1 MKGLKM
7 NRRDLLKTLSLSSI
21 AILAEPLAK
30 GNLLYGK
37 ENDTKLKNWSWI
49 GNDTETSGNEWKKIF
64 AGMKEAGIDAILPEI
79 FNSHFAFYASKHLPV
94 KDQWLERI
102 LPIAKSEGLEV
113 HAWIWTMICNI
124 EEIYKEHPEWY
135 MVNRNGDSC
144 LIKPA
149 YVPSYR
155 FLCPS
160 RSEPLDFIAKRVK
173 ELSQYDNL
181 DGVHLDFVRYPD
193 VILAESLQP
202 KYGIIQDREYPEY
215 DYCYCDVCRK
225 SFKDKTGLD
234 PMDLKDPTA
243 NVEWRQYRY
252 DTISNFVNNKLIPIA
267 REFKKEI
274 TAAVFPPY
282 NWIHVRQQ
290 WPNWN
295 LDTVLPMLY
304 HNFYYQGIEWI
315 KEQTEK
321 GIYSLRRDEPLYSG
335 LMVSAFSPDGL
346 SKAVEAAIAGGAKG
360 VVLFESHSMTDEHW
374 KSFKEVISRY

>member
-1 MKGLKM
+1 M
-7 NRRDLLKTLSLSSI
+7 NRRDLLKTLSLSSF
-21 AILAEPLAK
+21 AIFTQSLTK
-30 GNLLYGK
+30 GNFIYGK
-37 ENDTKLKNWSWI
+37 GNNTKLKNWTWI
-49 GNDTETSGNEWKKIF
+49 GTDIETSIDEWRKIF
-64 AGMKEAGIDAILPEI
+64 IRMKEAGIDAIIPEI
-79 FNSHFAFYASKHLPV
+79 FNSYYAFYASKHLPV
-94 KDQWLERI
+94 KEQWLERI
-102 LPIAKSEGLEV
+102 LPIAKSVGLEV
-113 HAWIWTMICNI
+113 HAWMWTMICNI

-144 LIKPA
+144 VDKPA
-149 YVPSYR
+149 YVDKYR

-160 RSEPLDFIAKRVK
+160 RSEPLDFIAKRVD
-173 ELSQYDNL
+173 ELSQYAQL
-181 DGVHLDFVRYPD
+181 DGVHLDFIRYPD
-193 VILAESLQP
+193 VILAKSLQP

-225 SFKDKTGLD
+225 TFKDKTGLD
-234 PMDLKDPTA
+234 PMELKDPAA

-267 REFKKEI
+267 RGHNKEI

-282 NWIHVRQQ
+282 NWIYVRQQ

-295 LDTVLPMLY
+295 LDAVLPMLY

-321 GIYSLRRDEPLYSG
+321 GTYSLRKDEPLYSG
-335 LMVSAFSPDGL
+335 LMVSQFSPAGL
-346 SKAVEAAIAGGAKG
+346 AKAVEAAISGGAKG

>member
-1 MKGLKM
+1 M
-7 NRRDLLKTLSLSSI
+7 NRRDLLKTLSLSSF
-21 AILAEPLAK
+21 AIFTQSLTK
-30 GNLLYGK
+30 GNFIYGK
-37 ENDTKLKNWSWI
+37 GNNTKLKNWTWI
-49 GNDTETSGNEWKKIF
+49 GTDIETSIDEWRKIF
-64 AGMKEAGIDAILPEI
+64 IRMKEAGIDAIIPEI
-79 FNSHFAFYASKHLPV
+79 FNSYYAFYASKHLPV
-94 KDQWLERI
+94 KEQWLERI
-102 LPIAKSEGLEV
+102 LPIAKSVGLEV
-113 HAWIWTMICNI
+113 HAWMWTMICNI

-144 LIKPA
+144 VDKPA
-149 YVPSYR
+149 YVDKYR

-160 RSEPLDFIAKRVK
+160 RSEPLDFIAKRVD
-173 ELSQYDNL
+173 ELSQYAQL
-181 DGVHLDFVRYPD
+181 DGVHLDFIRYPD
-193 VILAESLQP
+193 VILAKSLQP

-225 SFKDKTGLD
+225 TFKDKTGLD
-234 PMDLKDPTA
+234 PMELKDPAA

-267 REFKKEI
+267 RGHNKEI

-282 NWIHVRQQ
+282 NWIYVRQQ

-295 LDTVLPMLY
+295 LDAVLPMLY

-321 GIYSLRRDEPLYSG
+321 GTYSLRKDEPLYSG
-335 LMVSAFSPDGL
+335 LMVSQFSPAGL
-346 SKAVEAAIAGGAKG
+346 AKAVEAAISGGAKG

-374 KSFKEVISRY
+374 KSFKEVISRYL

>member
-1 MKGLKM
+1 M
-7 NRRDLLKTLSLSSI
+7 NRRELLKTLGLSSV
-21 AILAEPLAK
+21 AILSESLTK
-30 GNLLYGK
+30 GNLIYGK
-37 ENDTKLKNWSWI
+37 ENNTKLKNWTWI
-49 GNDTETSGNEWKKIF
+49 GNDIETSTDDWKKIF
-64 AGMKEAGIDAILPEI
+64 TVMKESGIDAILPEI
-79 FNSHFAFYASKHLPV
+79 FNSYFAFYASKHLPV

-102 LPIAKSEGLEV
+102 LPIAKSEGLEI
-113 HAWIWTMICNI
+113 HAWMWTMICNI

-135 MVNRNGDSC
+135 MVNRNGVSC
-144 LIKPA
+144 IEKPA
-149 YVPSYR
+149 YVDKYR

-160 RSEPLDFIAKRVK
+160 RKEPLDFIATRVD
-173 ELSQYDNL
+173 ELSKYDQL
-181 DGVHLDFVRYPD
+181 DGVHLDYIRYPD
-193 VILAESLQP
+193 VILPKSLQP

-225 SFKDKTGLD
+225 TFKDKTGLD
-234 PMDLKDPTA
+234 PMELEDPTA

-267 REFKKEI
+267 RKNKKEI

-282 NWIHVRQQ
+282 NWIQVRQQ

-295 LDTVLPMLY
+295 LDAVLPMLY
-304 HNFYYQGIEWI
+304 HNYYYEGIEWI

-321 GIYSLRRDEPLYSG
+321 GIYSLRKGEPLYSG
-335 LMVSAFSPDGL
+335 LMISQFSPAGL
-346 SKAVEAAIAGGAKG
+346 SKAVEAAISGGANG